1 MKKLLFTFAL
11 IAVLMS
17 LSLPFASAAMDF
29 EDPALCVN
37 GKWLL
42 VDAALPSA
50 IKVVV
55 PDDARYG
62 DQKAG
67 GCKTP
72 APVAHAI
79 TVVKEGNAQHMMQV
93 WVDGSQAS
101 VPTLTVSYGDE
112 VKTKKNNGKP
122 MVFTFFVR

>member
-1 MKKLLFTFAL
+1 MKKLVFAFVLVTAL
-11 IAVLMS
+11 IS
-17 LSLPFASAAMDF
+17 LSLSFAVAAMDF

-42 VDAALPSA
+42 VDAAHPSA
-50 IKVVV
+50 IQVFV

-62 DQKAG
+62 DQQTG

-72 APVAHAI
+72 APANQFI
-79 TVVKEGNAQHMMQV
+79 TVVKETNAEHLMRV

-101 VPTLTVSYGDE
+101 TPTITVSYGE
-112 VKTKKNNGKP
+112 AVQTKKNTGKG
-122 MVFTFFVR
+122 MTFTFMVR

>member
-1 MKKLLFTFAL
+1 MKKLVFAL
-11 IAVLMS
+11 VLVAALIS
-17 LSLPFASAAMDF
+17 LSVSFTVAAMDF

-42 VDAALPSA
+42 VDAAHPSA
-50 IKVVV
+50 VKVFV

-72 APVAHAI
+72 APVKQFI
-79 TVVKEGNAQHMMQV
+79 TNVKESNAEYLMRV

-101 VPTLTVSYGDE
+101 TPTITVSYGNAVE
-112 VKTKKNNGKP
+112 TKKNTGKW
-122 MVFTFFVR
+122 MMFTFLVR

>member
-1 MKKLLFTFAL
+1 MKKHVFVLAL
-11 IAVLMS
+11 AVMLMS
-17 LSLPFASAAMDF
+17 LSLPIASAAMDF

-62 DQKAG
+62 DQIAG

-72 APVAHAI
+72 APVDLAI
-79 TVVKEGNAQHMMQV
+79 TVVKEGNAQHLMQV
-93 WVDGSQAS
+93 WVDGSKAS
-101 VPTLTVSYGDE
+101 VPTLTVAYGDE

>member
-1 MKKLLFTFAL
+1 MKKLIVVFAL
-11 IAVLMS
+11 VAALTTLS
-17 LSLPFASAAMDF
+17 LSFATAAMDF

-42 VDAALPSA
+42 VDAAHPSA
-50 IKVVV
+50 VQVFV

-72 APVAHAI
+72 APVNVYLTA
-79 TVVKEGNAQHMMQV
+79 VKETNAEHLMRV

-101 VPTLTVSYGDE
+101 TPSITVSYGNAVE
-112 VKTKKNNGKP
+112 TKKNTGKW
-122 MVFTFFVR
+122 MMFTFLVR

>member
-1 MKKLLFTFAL
+1 MKKLIVVFAL
-11 IAVLMS
+11 VAALTTLS
-17 LSLPFASAAMDF
+17 LSFATAAMDF

-42 VDAALPSA
+42 VDAAHPSA
-50 IKVVV
+50 VKVLV
-55 PDDARYG
+55 PDDAHYG

-72 APVAHAI
+72 APVNQFI
-79 TVVKEGNAQHMMQV
+79 TNVKETNAEHLMRV

-101 VPTLTVSYGDE
+101 TPTITVSYGNVVE
-112 VKTKKNNGKP
+112 TKKNTGRWI
-122 MVFTFFVR
+122 MFTFLVR